1 MADRP
6 DPGRGAPLSA
16 PVGFDVADDGAVVVR
31 AAARARLDALGL
43 TTVDG
48 AFALPAAPRAQA
60 GGRYKALALVDDA
73 HGRLFVKRWDYD
85 RLEVWLRGA
94 LKWNFPVFSGRRE
107 LDNLLAL
114 AAAGLRVAVPLAA
127 GERTRGRR
135 RQAFLVTCAL
145 DGAPLD
151 RAPAPATARERFA
164 LVRDVAALAAR
175 LHGAGC
181 WHKDLYLG
189 NVVRDSDGRLGLLD
203 CERVERRAGGPPL
216 RWRVKD
222 LAALDLSAPAWAT
235 PADRARFLRAYLG
248 RPRLDPDA
256 RRLAAAVRRKSARMA
271 RRGAKW

>member
-6 DPGRGAPLSA
+6 DPGRGAPLTA
-16 PVGFDVADDGAVVVR
+16 PAGFEAADGGAVVVR
-31 AAARARLDALGL
+31 AAARARLEALGL

-60 GGRYKALALVDDA
+60 GGRYKALAQVVDA
-73 HGRLFVKRWDYD
+73 GGRLFVKRWDYD

-114 AAAGLRVAVPLAA
+114 AAAGLRVPAPLAA
-127 GERTRGRR
+127 GERTRGLRR
-135 RQAFLVTCAL
+135 RAFLVTCAL
-145 DGAPLD
+145 EGAPLD
-151 RAPAPATARERFA
+151 RAPPPATARERFA
-164 LVRDVAALAAR
+164 LVREVAALAAR
-175 LHGAGC
+175 LHGAGF

-189 NVVRDSDGRLGLLD
+189 NVVRGPDGRLGLLD
-203 CERVERRAGGPPL
+203 CERVERRPGGPPL

-222 LAALDLSAPAWAT
+222 LAALDLSAAWAT
-235 PADRARFLRAYLG
+235 RADRARFLRAYLG

-256 RRLAAAVRRKSARMA
+256 RRLAAAARRKSARMR